1 MLIKNYNL
9 MKEHFASNA
18 DIQEI
23 EAIDDI
29 VITNVTVDVSQNNSV
44 MNSK

>member
-9 MKEHFASNA
+9 MKEHIASNA

-29 VITNVTVDVSQNNSV
+29 VITNVTVDVSKNNSV